1 MDLESHLGNVIS
13 LSASDIPVVKE
24 VEEIMDPALFTV
36 VRFAITA
43 IPFLPFV
50 FKARGDDQT
59 RNAGFELGVWVSLGY
74 LTQALGL
81 LSSDA
86 GRASFISAFTVS
98 LPVKHLVDM
107 VLSS

>member
-59 RNAGFELGVWVSLGY
+59 RNAGLELGVWVSLGY